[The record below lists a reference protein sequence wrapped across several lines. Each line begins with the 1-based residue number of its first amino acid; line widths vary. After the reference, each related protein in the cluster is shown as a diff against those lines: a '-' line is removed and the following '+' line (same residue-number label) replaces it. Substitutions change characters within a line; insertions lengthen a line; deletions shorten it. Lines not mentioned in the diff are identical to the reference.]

1 VNNAA
6 KTWVCRSLCC
16 NLTDIPL
23 GIYLG
28 VELLDDIADLFLIF
42 LRSLHIVFHSG
53 CTNLHSHQQCMR
65 VPFFPTSSPTIVV
78 VVLDD
83 SRSNRSEVEP

>member
-65 VPFFPTSSPTIVV
+65 VPFSPHPHQQLLLLFLMIA
-78 VVLDD
+78 VLTGV
-83 SRSNRSEVEP
+83 R